1 MNRLPITWNGRLP
14 GVTVQPAPPTSP
26 ETSLRLDVAGF
37 VGFAERGP
45 LDTPIM
51 LEDMSQY
58 RAVFG
63 GDVFLSRLNGQPVY
77 GHLSSAVQAFFDN
90 GGRRCYVVRVA
101 GSKAAANDFPLQG
114 LFAWSPVENGAQT
127 DSMQQVTC
135 PAASVGRWSDGVR
148 VATRLRIQPL
158 LPERPWEGMDFHA
171 ERLGSVESAPI
182 DTNSPALPLKPEDA
196 GKGSK
201 AVDLVEIGSDIGPPC
216 YQVTI
221 KVRAPGAN
229 SVQPGDLLEMHFA
242 DAQATR
248 LYCRIKQVEAIG
260 PATAEYSAMRTVQL
274 NLTGDPAG
282 TVAFATRRSLPP
294 RADLIAVDW
303 QMEGSPDEEWTA
315 VRPAQLIKVEEPDAA
330 ADRQMY
336 QVVLRDESGI
346 PSVEADPAKPDETP
360 KSILLRLV
368 FARPGQEAGQ
378 DIRENQ
384 RDILIFRCADEINAS
399 QRARRLVADRFWYER
414 EILNTL
420 QVLGEEGWSPL
431 ATPLGGLTVV
441 PGADDFPYQLHLPPR
456 GTIPGPGSVLRLRFY
471 SGRDYLFIVRSAEE
485 GLLQD
490 NRTAI
495 TLSTDALWEAVEPT
509 SAVGQPVLANLL
521 TFDLYIRE
529 GRTALESWSN
539 LRFNPGERLPQ
550 DNRRG
555 SHGAVNFWADVL
567 SAPLS
572 LPKVSFTA
580 QEWLQKS
587 TRLARPDVATELP
600 LFLPLGM
607 SDRLATDNR
616 FQGRLTYVNAHDG
629 LDRYNPVTMFLDPAF
644 IQKSTQTERRR
655 IFEPAEVRAQA
666 NDMLYL
672 RLPSQRPTKLHSLY
686 AVDEVA
692 LISIPDLGQRRFR
705 CQARRII
712 LPPPPV
718 AVPSPD
724 AFNPCA
730 APKLRSVPRWQR
742 YQSITTE
749 AIGEVDLFQRLAAL
763 PEMQP
768 DWQPCE
774 SIDEVLMVHRA
785 MINFAAARADVLAV
799 LSLPLGYGVWDVI
812 DWHERLTEGLV
823 IQEYAPPPDSQEGW
837 VRRFIVDDDQAGYGD
852 NPALSYAAIW
862 HGWVEVR
869 EEKTPQLLPTRAIP
883 PDGAVC
889 GMIAARELARGPGVA
904 PANEALRGVVGL
916 ISPVNDAQWDL
927 LFNRQVNVLH
937 ARPGKFLTMSAYTL
951 SNDRQLLQISVR
963 RMLIFLRKLV
973 YREGMRYVFEPNN
986 ERFRRSVQTR
996 FERMFDRLIQ
1006 GGSLMAYSVDTGDSL
1021 NNFGEIDRG
1030 RFIIAIRVA
1039 LTYPVEYITIVLL
1052 RTSETLLDVLER

>member
-63 GDVFLSRLNGQPVY
+63 GDVFLARLNGQPVY

-101 GSKAAANDFPLQG
+101 SSKAAANDFPLQG
-114 LFAWSPVENGAQT
+114 LFSWSPVEDGAQT
-127 DSMQQVTC
+127 DLMQQVAC

-158 LPERPWEGMDFHA
+158 LPERPWAGMDFQVQ
-171 ERLGSVESAPI
+171 RLGTEESTP
-182 DTNSPALPLKPEDA
+182 S
-196 GKGSK
+196 
-201 AVDLVEIGSDIGPPC
+201 
-216 YQVTI
+216 YQVKM
-221 KVRAPGAN
+221 KVRVPGAN
-229 SVQPGDLLEMHFA
+229 SVQQGDLLEMHFE

-248 LYCRIKQVEAIG
+248 LYCRVAGVEAIG
-260 PATAEYSAMRTVQL
+260 QATAEYSAMRTVQL

-294 RADLIAVDW
+294 RSALIAVDW
-303 QMEGSPDEEWTA
+303 QPEGSPDDEWTA

-330 ADRQMY
+330 ADRQAY
-336 QVVLRDESGI
+336 YLVWRAESGI
-346 PSVEADPAKPDETP
+346 PSVESNPARPDDQP
-360 KSILLRLV
+360 LAVLVRLT
-368 FARPGQEAGQ
+368 FSRPGQEAGRSV
-378 DIRENQ
+378 READ
-384 RDILIFRCADEINAS
+384 RDILIFRCAEEINDS
-399 QRARRLVADRFWYER
+399 QRARRLVAATFWYAR
-414 EILNTL
+414 ETLKAL

-431 ATPLGGLTVV
+431 STPLGGLTVI
-441 PGADDFPYQLHLPPR
+441 PAADDFPYQLHLPPR
-456 GTIPGPGSVLRLRFY
+456 GTIPGPGSVLRLRFHG
-471 SGRDYLFIVRSAEE
+471 GRDYLFIVRSADE

-495 TLSTDALWEAVEPT
+495 TLLTDALWEAVEPT
-509 SAVGQPVLANLL
+509 SAIGQPSRASLL

-539 LRFNPGERLPQ
+539 LRFNPGERPPE
-550 DNRRG
+550 DHRRG
-555 SHGAVNFWADVL
+555 SQGAVNSWVDVL
-567 SAPLS
+567 ATPLS

-587 TRLARPDVATELP
+587 TRLGRPDAAADLP

-607 SDRLATDNR
+607 SDRLVTDTR
-616 FQGRLTYVNAHDG
+616 FQGRLTHVDAHDG
-629 LDRYNPVTMFLDPAF
+629 LDRYNPVALFLDPAF
-644 IQKSTQTERRR
+644 IQKSTLTERRR
-655 IFEPAEVRAQA
+655 IFEPVEVRAQA

-672 RLPSQRPTKLHSLY
+672 RFPPQRPTKLHSLY

-692 LISIPDLGQRRFR
+692 LISIPDLGQRSFR
-705 CQARRII
+705 CRARRII
-712 LPPPPV
+712 LPAPPV
-718 AVPSPD
+718 AAPLPGT
-724 AFNPCA
+724 FNPCG
-730 APKLRSVPRWQR
+730 APKTRSGPRWQR

-768 DWQPCE
+768 GWQPCE
-774 SIDEVLMVHRA
+774 SIDEMLMVHRA

-823 IQEYAPPPDSQEGW
+823 IQEYAPPPDSQGGW
-837 VRRFIVDDDQAGYGD
+837 VRRFIADEDQAGYGD

-904 PANEALRGVVGL
+904 PANEPLRGVVGL
-916 ISPVNDAQWDL
+916 ISPVNDAQWEL

-937 ARPGKFLTMSAYTL
+937 ARPGKFLAMSAYTL
-951 SNDRQLLQISVR
+951 SHDRQLLQISVR

-986 ERFRRSVQTR
+986 ERFRRSVQSR
-996 FERMFDRLIQ
+996 FERLFERLMQ
-1006 GGSLMAYSVDTGDSL
+1006 GGSLMAYSVDTSDSL
-1021 NNFGEIDRG
+1021 NTFGEVDRG

-1039 LTYPVEYITIVLL
+1039 MTYPVEYITIVLL